1 MATRRRATSA
11 ETKASSVTRRQ
22 SRQSHP
28 QLFEGEMLV
37 LEVEQH
43 DRRYQREVAGHAD
56 QRAKQSL
63 ATSIERG
70 EFRDLRGGGAR
81 KSQCGETCVPAGG
94 RETGR
99 RAGERHERHDE

>member
-1 MATRRRATSA
+1 
-11 ETKASSVTRRQ
+11 
-22 SRQSHP
+22 
-28 QLFEGEMLV
+28 MLV
-37 LEVEQH
+37 LKVEQH

-63 ATSIERG
+63 ATRIERG

-81 KSQCGETCVPAGG
+81 KSQCGETCVPAGS